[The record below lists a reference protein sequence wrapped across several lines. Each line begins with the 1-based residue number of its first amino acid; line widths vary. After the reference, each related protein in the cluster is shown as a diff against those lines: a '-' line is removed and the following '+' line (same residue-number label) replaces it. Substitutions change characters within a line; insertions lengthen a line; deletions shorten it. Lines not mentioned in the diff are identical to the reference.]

1 MQYRKRHKMIYKAVL
16 YVAIS
21 LATLTGCDVDAK
33 RQRLL
38 LITFDG
44 FRWDFDRDVDT
55 PNLDIFTR
63 EGASAP
69 YVTPAYPTLTGPDHI
84 TIATGLYPESHGVVH
99 NKYFDKETGVTF
111 SAQETEHMREWY
123 DNGAEPIWNTVWKQ
137 GKRAGVYMFY
147 GGFLPMQGMLPDRYV
162 TSNSSAPTDEA
173 EWRKRVDTIIDW
185 FLEDDLDFVALH
197 WNQPDKVCHA
207 YGPESSARR
216 EEIRKADRLI
226 GYLVDQVK
234 GQQRLRDLNVILTA
248 DHGMITAD
256 PVPNPIEIYNYVSPS
271 DLRLLL
277 ADYGPLALIQP
288 EDGKLQSVYATLR
301 TSHPN
306 MTVYL
311 KADFPERFHFANN
324 PRVPDVIALADSGFI
339 VHSIYPGRID
349 VPGQHG
355 YDNALPKMKA
365 LFRGQGPAFRRGYA
379 HPRPFDSVH
388 MYALMCEILGLS
400 PAPNNGTIQEVRE
413 LLDPSFTSRAAS
425 TISSGLLA
433 TVAVGLV
440 MLFGRN

>member
-1 MQYRKRHKMIYKAVL
+1 MAKALV
-16 YVAIS
+16 YVSIS
-21 LATLTGCDVDAK
+21 LAVLMTGYDVNAK

-38 LITFDG
+38 LVSFDG
-44 FRWDFDRDVDT
+44 FRWDFDQDVDT
-55 PNLDIFTR
+55 PNLDMFTQ
-63 EGASAP
+63 EGTSAP

-123 DNGAEPIWNTVWKQ
+123 DNGAEPIWNTVKKQ

-162 TSNSSAPTDEA
+162 TSNSSAPYDEA
-173 EWRKRVDTIIDW
+173 EWQKRINTIMDW
-185 FLEDDLDFVALH
+185 FLVDGLDFVALH
-197 WNQPDKVCHA
+197 WNQPDKICHA
-207 YGPESSARR
+207 EGPESEARR
-216 EEIRKADRLI
+216 EEIRKADRFI

-234 GQQRLRDLNVILTA
+234 GREQLSDLNVILTA

-256 PVPNPIEIYNYVSPS
+256 PVPNPIEIYRYVPRS

-288 EDGKLQSVYATLR
+288 EDGKLQDVYNVLR
-301 TSHPN
+301 SSHPN

-311 KADFPERFHFANN
+311 KEDFPERFHFANN
-324 PRVPDVIALADSGFI
+324 PRIPDIIALADSSFI
-339 VHSIYPGRID
+339 IHSIYPGQID

-355 YDNALPKMKA
+355 YDNALLKMKA
-365 LFRGQGPAFRRGYA
+365 IFRAQGPAFRRGYT

-388 MYALMCEILGLS
+388 MYPLMCEILGVS

-413 LLDPSFTSRAAS
+413 LLDPGFTNRATS
-425 TISSGLLA
+425 ILSSGLFA
-433 TVAVGLV
+433 IVSVVLV
-440 MLFGRN
+440 LLFGGDN